1 MKFMKLILL
10 FILST
15 GFIYPQGVGVGER
28 FDLTAKLNLGS
39 GQFAQLF
46 VPDYFIPPNDGEFLL
61 VFHLHSASWAA
72 ENQIYKSLSNAV
84 LFNIH
89 LGALSS
95 PYQNYFSD
103 PNKFSAILDTVL
115 SVLSNNSIIQAPQ
128 IKYLV
133 ITSFSAGYA
142 GLREILKTQSYYDMI
157 NAINLADGLHCSSDP
172 GTAAIQMQDFLRFA
186 IDARDEEKIML
197 LTHSSITTSGYQST
211 TQTSNYLINGT
222 GAQVNTVTEINE
234 IGTMYAKCDTGYFQI
249 RRYYG
254 QTAEDH
260 LKHLYAMYI
269 MLRTAINILDPSLTS
284 VNKDESMLH
293 NFFLYQNYPNP
304 FNPCTKISW
313 QSPVGSLPAGQAG
326 WHTTLKIFDVLGKE
340 VATLVDEYRQAG
352 YHEVEFNLYS
362 DEGQSLTSGVY
373 FYQLRARGP
382 ETSSGQRIVETKK
395 MILLR

>member
-1 MKFMKLILL
+1 MKFMNLILL

-15 GFIYPQGVGVGER
+15 GFIYPQSVGVGER

-46 VPDYFIPPNDGEFLL
+46 VPDYFVPPVDGKFLL
-61 VFHLHSASWAA
+61 LFHLHSASWAA
-72 ENQIYKSLSNAV
+72 ENQVYKSQSNAV

-172 GTAAIQMQDFLRFA
+172 GTASIQMQDFLSFA

-211 TQTSNYLINGT
+211 TQTANYLINGT
-222 GAQVNTVTEINE
+222 GVQVTNVTEIDE

-260 LKHLYAMYI
+260 LKHLYAMYH

-284 VNKDESMLH
+284 VNNDESMLQ

-304 FNPCTKISW
+304 FNPVTKITW
-313 QSPVGSLPAGQAG
+313 QSPVSG
-326 WHTTLKIFDVLGKE
+326 WQTIKVFDVLGRE
-340 VATLVDEYRQAG
+340 VATLLDEYREAG

-362 DEGQSLTSGVY
+362 DEGQNLPAGRQGLTSGVY
-373 FYQLRARGP
+373 FYQLRTRGP

>member
-1 MKFMKLILL
+1 MKFIKLILL

-15 GFIYPQGVGVGER
+15 SFNYSQGVGVGQR
-28 FDLTAKLNLGS
+28 FDLTGKLNLAS

-46 VPDYFIPPNDGEFLL
+46 VPDYFVPDYFVPPVDGKFLL

-72 ENQIYKSLSNAV
+72 EDQVYKSQSNAV

-89 LGALSS
+89 LGSLSS

-115 SVLSNNSIIQAPQ
+115 SVLGNNSIIQTPQ

-142 GLREILKTQSYYDMI
+142 GLREILKTQSYYDII

-172 GTAAIQMQDFLRFA
+172 ETAAIQMQDFLRFA
-186 IDARDEEKIML
+186 IDARDEEKIIL

-211 TQTSNYLINGT
+211 TQTANYLINGT
-222 GAQVNTVTEINE
+222 GAQVTNISEVDE
-234 IGTMYAKCDTGYFQI
+234 IGTMYAKCDTGFFQI

-260 LKHLYAMYI
+260 LKHLYAMQI
-269 MLRTAINILDPSLTS
+269 MLRTAVNILDP
-284 VNKDESMLH
+284 
-293 NFFLYQNYPNP
+293 
-304 FNPCTKISW
+304 
-313 QSPVGSLPAGQAG
+313 
-326 WHTTLKIFDVLGKE
+326 
-340 VATLVDEYRQAG
+340 
-352 YHEVEFNLYS
+352 
-362 DEGQSLTSGVY
+362 
-373 FYQLRARGP
+373 
-382 ETSSGQRIVETKK
+382 
-395 MILLR
+395 